1 MLNLF
6 KSINCK
12 YIIHHCV
19 NCTNEFEYCES
30 VNNGDGIDYSQ
41 QKGTNLGDLVQETLE
56 VLEKSGGSAAF
67 VLIKNMVPTYE
78 SCVWK

>member
-1 MLNLF
+1 MSTWL
-6 KSINCK
+6 SI
-12 YIIHHCV
+12 IIV
-19 NCTNEFEYCES
+19 NK
-30 VNNGDGIDYSQ
+30 GDGIDYSQ
-41 QKGTNLGDLVQETLE
+41 QKGSNLGDLIQETLE